1 MEGLDI
7 LSTSETSGI
16 YIVADRDCRKFFI
29 TGHSE
34 YDRGTLAGEYSRD
47 VNKGL
52 EINIPRNYFP
62 ADNPD
67 SIPAMQWRSHASL
80 LYSNWINFIV
90 YQKTPF
96 DLSQLK

>member
-1 MEGLDI
+1 VQELDI
-7 LSTSETSGI
+7 LSSSETSGI
-16 YIVADRDCRKFFI
+16 HIVADRECRKFFV

-34 YDRGTLAGEYSRD
+34 YDRGTLALEYSRD

-52 EINIPRNYFP
+52 PINVPVNYFP
-62 ADNPD
+62 ADDPD

-80 LYSNWINFIV
+80 LFSNWINFIV
-90 YQKTPF
+90 YQRTPF